1 MDRCRVVEVLSE
13 QSRGS
18 GYLVADRLVLTA
30 AHVLRSGEVFTA
42 EPRVQA
48 LDGERPVRARTRWIR
63 YDGPEEGVDAALL
76 EIVDPRWVPPSAPVP
91 VVWARIADVEP
102 GHRVQVGGFPDAMA
116 GRRRDVDQVLATV
129 NPLSGARSGRL
140 QLTVASAPIRTRD
153 GRSGW
158 AGISG
163 GPVCTVARDGAPS
176 ALLAV
181 VVVDPLRYSDRLAAV
196 PVDAVLA
203 DAAVAEILRR
213 HGLADIN
220 VSSYSGTDH
229 SSAIRSTLAA
239 AMRTLP
245 RDLSAFVGRD
255 RELARLSNAVIGAS
269 GAGRV
274 IDIHAI
280 GGMPGV
286 GKTALAVHLGHR
298 LADRFPDGQLFL
310 PLHGHTPGQSPVD
323 PADGLVA
330 LLSAS
335 GVSPELIPGGPD
347 RQSTIDARAVLWRD
361 RMASKRV
368 LLVLDDAVDHRQV
381 EPLLPNAAESLVL
394 ITSRR
399 RLAALPDTVVL
410 SLDILDESTAVEM
423 LCGRSGRTAEGAE
436 AAAAAAVVEHCGRLP
451 LAVGLVAGR
460 LRNHPSWSFAHLAAD
475 LGRARRRLSRL
486 RAGNVAVA
494 AAFELSYR
502 ELPEDRQTLFRRLSL
517 NPGTECDAEIAAAL
531 HGSDPD
537 DAADELEYLYDD
549 HMLIESAPGRYRM
562 HDLVREYAGLL
573 TDEDDPAD
581 RDAARERLFAFLE
594 ERAVAAGA
602 AIAPGAAPGG
612 ADAVREAQ
620 AARDWLDTEIANLLA
635 CARYCADH
643 GHPERV
649 VVLAR
654 ALSGFLRF
662 VGPWDQ
668 AVALHSAAA
677 ECARQSAQPTLQ
689 IEALTNLALVR
700 RLGGDYRGAAD
711 ELRAAT
717 AVAQVVGD
725 RRLEARV
732 LNDLGAVHGQTG
744 DYPATIAAHDEAVP
758 IFRENGD
765 RAGEASALN
774 YLGVAHRLVG
784 RYDEATAELARSA
797 ELFHDLG
804 DRRGEAVA
812 LANLGIV
819 HRQTGRYDS
828 GTRLV
833 EQALALSRGI
843 RDRRGSTYII
853 HALGVLR
860 SLTGRADEAL
870 DLQNEALQI
879 ARELGDRRGQ
889 VYSLNYLGAVHRSMG
904 NPAAAA
910 RAHQEALDLA
920 RELGDRRAQSH
931 ALRHLSAAHRLQ
943 GELFPAGTAAE
954 GSLLIAEELGDRR
967 GQGNTL
973 RTRAEVRLA
982 SGERELAARDLDD
995 ALDLARAIGDR
1006 HGEAQTLNARGGLRR
1021 PSHPAS
1027 ALADH
1032 ESALALA
1039 RELGNPRQTGA
1050 ALLGAGRC
1058 ERDLG
1063 RVDAAERRLREA
1075 LAVYESLGARE
1086 APSVAAELAGL
1097 RA

>member
-48 LDGERPVRARTRWIR
+48 LDGERPLRARTRWIR

-76 EIVDPRWVPPSAPVP
+76 EIVDPRWVPPAGPAPVA
-91 VVWARIADVEP
+91 WARISDVEP

-163 GPVCTVARDGAPS
+163 GPVCTLARDGVPS

-213 HGLADIN
+213 HGLVDIN

-245 RDLSAFVGRD
+245 RDLSTFVGREH
-255 RELARLSNAVIGAS
+255 ELARLSDAVIGAS
-269 GAGRV
+269 GTERV

-310 PLHGHTPGQSPVD
+310 SLHGHTPGQSPVD

-347 RQSTIDARAVLWRD
+347 PQSTIDARAVLWRD

-368 LLVLDDAVDHRQV
+368 LLILDDAVDHRQV
-381 EPLLPNAAESLVL
+381 EPLLPNAAGSLVL

-399 RLAALPDTVVL
+399 RLSALPDTVVL
-410 SLDILDESTAVEM
+410 SLDVLDEATAVEM
-423 LCGRSGRTAEGAE
+423 LCARSGRTAEGAE
-436 AAAAAAVVEHCGRLP
+436 AAAAAVVEHCGRLP
-451 LAVGLVAGR
+451 LAIGLVAGR
-460 LRNHPSWSFAHLAAD
+460 LRNHPTWSFAHLAAD

-502 ELPEDRQTLFRRLSL
+502 DLPADRRTLFRRLSL

-531 HGSDPD
+531 HGTDPD
-537 DAADELEYLYDD
+537 NAADELEFLYDD

-573 TDEDDPAD
+573 ADEDEPAD
-581 RDAARERLFAFLE
+581 RDEARERLFAFLE

-602 AIAPGAAPGG
+602 ALAPGAAPGG
-612 ADAVREAQ
+612 HGADAAR

-643 GHPERV
+643 GHPDRV

-677 ECARQSAQPTLQ
+677 ECARESAQPTLQ

-700 RLGGDYRGAAD
+700 RLAGDYRGAAD

-717 AVAQVVGD
+717 AVAQAVGD

-758 IFRENGD
+758 IFRENED

-784 RYDEATAELARSA
+784 RYEEAKTELARSA
-797 ELFHDLG
+797 ELFHGLG

-819 HRQTGRYDS
+819 HRQTGHYDS
-828 GTRLV
+828 GTSLV
-833 EQALALSRGI
+833 EQALTLSREI
-843 RDRRGSTYII
+843 RDRRGSVYII

-860 SLTGRADEAL
+860 LLTGRPDEAC
-870 DLQNEALQI
+870 DLQSEALRTS
-879 ARELGDRRGQ
+879 RELGDRRGQ
-889 VYSLNYLGAVHRSMG
+889 VYSLNYLGAVHRSVG
-904 NPAAAA
+904 DPATAA

-931 ALRHLSAAHRLQ
+931 ALRHLSAAYRLQ
-943 GELFPAGTAAE
+943 GELFPASTAAE

-973 RTRAEVRLA
+973 RTRAEVRTA
-982 SGERELAARDLDD
+982 SGERELAARDLAD

-1006 HGEAQTLNARGGLRR
+1006 HGEAQALNARGGLRR
-1021 PSHPAS
+1021 PSHASS

-1032 ESALALA
+1032 ESALQLA
-1039 RELGNPRQTGA
+1039 RDMGNPGQTGA
-1050 ALLGAGRC
+1050 ALLGAARC

-1063 RVDAAERRLREA
+1063 RVDAAENHLREA
-1075 LAVYESLGARE
+1075 LALYESLGSRE
-1086 APSVAAELAGL
+1086 APSVAAELAAL